1 MKSLEIRIRKFLLN
15 LLLRVIEKKSLD
27 YKIPENPKILV
38 IRLNKIGDALVTT
51 PLLSLLNT
59 IPGAKLDV
67 LADRK
72 NHFIFHRNSIVNQ
85 VKVFEKGIAV
95 FFQTVKWINRQN
107 YDVMIDAHDDVS
119 TTVSFL
125 VAASRVPHKVALE
138 KENKRIFNHTVT
150 KPNPANTHIVRRI
163 AEIAKIFGIEFGN
176 EKLKIFYEPEDE
188 SLKTAEQFISANIP
202 NKKYLLGVNISA
214 GSDARFW
221 GVENYKNV
229 LGNIEHKDKIGII
242 LLRAP
247 SNSEKALQISE
258 GKYPVF
264 EDKSFDE
271 FAAMISKLN
280 MIFTPDT
287 SAVHLASAF
296 GVPVFGLYVHYNTED
311 MIWSPYNTEFDY
323 ILTKESTLSNIS
335 YHIVIKK
342 LNKFIERT
350 LNETQ
355 NT

>member
-1 MKSLEIRIRKFLLN
+1 MKALEIKFRKFILN
-15 LLLRVIEKKSLD
+15 LLLSLTGKKTPEN
-27 YKIPENPKILV
+27 KIPDNPEILV
-38 IRLNKIGDALVTT
+38 VRLNKIGDALVTT
-51 PLLSLLNT
+51 PLLSLLKS
-59 IPGAKLDV
+59 ISGAQLDV

-72 NHFIFHRNSIVNQ
+72 NHFVFRRNEIVNR
-85 VKVFEKGIAV
+85 VEIFEKGISG
-95 FFQTVKWINRQN
+95 FIKTVKWINSQH

-125 VAASRVPHKVALE
+125 VAASNVPHKVALE
-138 KENKRIFNHTVT
+138 KENKKIFNHTVK
-150 KPNPANTHIVRRI
+150 KPNPSNTHIVKRI
-163 AEIAKIFGIEFGN
+163 AGIAKIFGIEYDDN
-176 EKLKIFYEPEDE
+176 ELKIAYNPSEE
-188 SLKTAEQFISANIP
+188 SSKIAGEFISANFQD
-202 NKKYLLGVNISA
+202 KKYLLGVNISA

-229 LGNIEHKDKIGII
+229 LANLELNEEIGIL

-247 SNSEKALQISE
+247 GDSVKALQISE

-264 EDKSFDE
+264 EDKNFDE

-280 MIFTPDT
+280 LLFTPDT

-296 GVPVFGLYVHYNTED
+296 GVPVFGLYVHYDTED
-311 MIWSPYNTEFDY
+311 MIWSPFNTEFDY
-323 ILTKESTLSNIS
+323 VLTKEPALSNIS

-342 LNKFIERT
+342 LNQFIKRVF
-350 LNETQ
+350 NESR

>member
-1 MKSLEIRIRKFLLN
+1 MKSLEIGIRKFLLN
-15 LLLRVIEKKSLD
+15 VLLAVLKKKTSGG
-27 YKIPENPKILV
+27 KIPENPKILLV
-38 IRLNKIGDALVTT
+38 RLNKIGDALVTT
-51 PLLSLLNT
+51 PLISLLSKV
-59 IPGAKLDV
+59 PGARLDV
-67 LADRK
+67 LADKK
-72 NHFIFHRNSIVNQ
+72 NHFVFTRTSIVNR
-85 VKVFEKGIAV
+85 VKVFEKGILG
-95 FFQTVKWINRQN
+95 FIQTLKWINRQN
-107 YDVMIDAHDDVS
+107 YDVIIDAHDDVS

-125 VAASRVPHKVALE
+125 IAAVKVPYKIALE
-138 KENKRIFNHTVT
+138 KENKSIFTHTVAKPDPT
-150 KPNPANTHIVRRI
+150 KTHIIKRI
-163 AEIAKIFGIEFGN
+163 AEIAKIFGIEFSN
-176 EKLKIFYEPEDE
+176 NDLKVIYRPEEKSVEN
-188 SLKTAEQFISANIP
+188 AEKFISANIG

-221 GVENYKNV
+221 GIDNYKNV
-229 LGNIEHKDKIGII
+229 LENIGNTKQIGII

-247 SNSEKALQISE
+247 SDSGKAIKISE

-296 GVPVFGLYVHYNTED
+296 DVPVFGLYVHYNTKD

-323 ILTKESTLSNIS
+323 VLTEESTLANIS
-335 YHIVIKK
+335 YIVVIKK
-342 LNKFIERT
+342 LKSFIERT
-350 LNETQ
+350 FNGTQ